1 MCLPILWPSR
11 CMDRWGDTLQR
22 ERGGVRD
29 VPADT
34 VAEQVYGQVGRHP
47 AEGERGS
54 ERCACRYCGR
64 AGVWT
69 GGETPCRGR
78 EGGDTLQRETGGV
91 RDVPAD
97 TVAEQVYGQVGR
109 HPAEGERGWG
119 GRDVPADTVVKQ
131 VYGQVYGQGG
141 DTLQRERGGVRDVA
155 ADTVVEQVYGQ
166 VGRHP
171 AEGER
176 GSERCACRYCGR
188 AGVWTGGRHPAE
200 GERGE

>member
-1 MCLPILWPSR
+1 MWLPILWPSR

-69 GGETPCRGR
+69 GGRHPAEGERERGGVR
-78 EGGDTLQRETGGV
+78 DVPADTVAEQVYGQGGDTLQRERGGV

-109 HPAEGERGWG
+109 HPAEGER
-119 GRDVPADTVVKQ
+119 R
-131 VYGQVYGQGG
+131 
-141 DTLQRERGGVRDVA
+141 
-155 ADTVVEQVYGQ
+155 
-166 VGRHP
+166 
-171 AEGER
+171 EGE
-176 GSERCACRYCGR
+176 
-188 AGVWTGGRHPAE
+188 
-200 GERGE
+200 